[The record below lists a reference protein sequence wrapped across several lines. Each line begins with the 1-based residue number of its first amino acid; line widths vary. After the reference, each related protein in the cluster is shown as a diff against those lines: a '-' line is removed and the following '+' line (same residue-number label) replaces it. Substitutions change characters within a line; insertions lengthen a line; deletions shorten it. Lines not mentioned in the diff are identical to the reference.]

1 MASQKS
7 RMISLITKEFGLEY
21 SAAKSSDKKMK
32 QLQREFFDAATEMLS
47 QQSLARKTVEV
58 PEGANAEWLEQHYP
72 GWKVV
77 SSIRPGEEPDTWE
90 AVLEEDPAK
99 LAFTY
104 VNPDDHMVYARTT
117 AQGTP
122 MLDDERLRDED
133 PELWEQIS
141 DYPEPWLGLVQAAI
155 KDALEEVEVA
165 GLAKVGRVD
174 LLYKLNPGVLAANFL
189 RDQGVERALKPIDEL
204 TDEQLQAIQDY
215 LVPAPVTVRLVPP
228 RKAKQEELEEAGLV

>member
-7 RMISLITKEFGLEY
+7 RMINLITKEFGLEY

-77 SSIRPGEEPDTWE
+77 SSLRPGKEPDIWE

-141 DYPEPWLGLVQAAI
+141 DYPEPWFGLVR
-155 KDALEEVEVA
+155 DAMKEAFTA
-165 GLAKVGRVD
+165 GANIDHGLNRVD
-174 LLYKLNPGVLAANFL
+174 SLYEINSRGLVANFL
-189 RDQGVERALKPIDEL
+189 RDRGIERVLKPIDEL
-204 TDEQLQAIQDY
+204 TDEQLQALQDY